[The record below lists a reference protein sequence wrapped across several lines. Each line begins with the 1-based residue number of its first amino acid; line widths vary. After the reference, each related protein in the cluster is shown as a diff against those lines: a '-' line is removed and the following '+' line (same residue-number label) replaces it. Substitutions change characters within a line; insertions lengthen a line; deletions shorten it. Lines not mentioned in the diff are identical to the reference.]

1 MSTNTQQKGWNHRQR
16 EMMQN
21 VKKKKKE
28 RRQKK
33 KNSKG
38 DLELFEMSARN
49 STSWSVKRQA
59 EKKASRLA
67 IGYSNEKR
75 AIGY

>member
-21 VKKKKKE
+21 VKKKRKGD
-28 RRQKK
+28 K